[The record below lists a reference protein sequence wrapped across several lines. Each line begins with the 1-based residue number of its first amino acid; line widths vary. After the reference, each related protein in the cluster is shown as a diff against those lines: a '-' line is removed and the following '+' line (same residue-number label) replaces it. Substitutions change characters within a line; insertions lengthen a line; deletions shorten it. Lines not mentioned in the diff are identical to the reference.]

1 MAVYMALY
9 VLESFWSFT
18 WGSVNLDRK
27 RQDEAEAKD
36 KKIEELTRSRVP
48 ELRGEVMQGIIDYA
62 SNSPL
67 GTVKLDESQVLL
79 RCHIANFAESQTT
92 VHDHRAK
99 IESGERVFYGEP
111 LAIGSG
117 LHLRPQDEWS
127 NDLGERI
134 AEFDNEIAS
143 TPIARGVRKDGWLR
157 FRVGG
162 LPPTE
167 FDAAVVS
174 VTLRDAFGGTHEL
187 KSRGTLHFELR
198 HLMVWPH

>member
-67 GTVKLDESQVLL
+67 GTVKLDESQVKCFSDATLL
-79 RCHIANFAESQTT
+79 TLPNLRQPFTITELRSS
-92 VHDHRAK
+92 RAK
-99 IESGERVFYGEP
+99 ESFTEN
-111 LAIGSG
+111 L
-117 LHLRPQDEWS
+117 
-127 NDLGERI
+127 
-134 AEFDNEIAS
+134 
-143 TPIARGVRKDGWLR
+143 WL
-157 FRVGG
+157 
-162 LPPTE
+162 
-167 FDAAVVS
+167 
-174 VTLRDAFGGTHEL
+174 
-187 KSRGTLHFELR
+187 
-198 HLMVWPH
+198 